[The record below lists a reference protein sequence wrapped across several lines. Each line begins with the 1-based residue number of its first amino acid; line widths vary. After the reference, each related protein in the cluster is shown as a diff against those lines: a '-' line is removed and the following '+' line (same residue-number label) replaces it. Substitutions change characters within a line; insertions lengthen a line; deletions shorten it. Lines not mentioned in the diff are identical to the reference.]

1 MTAEKGEY
9 SIRVQCS
16 VDCLIKTFIN
26 PSISLPHTHTLSQAK
41 RKSLCCFRSVL
52 ELPYP
57 CLVSRIVVVHTSTHV
72 VTLTPSPTGMMDT
85 VLNLG
90 INQQRV
96 ELMARIS
103 KNPRWA
109 YDTYRRFLQMF
120 GSVVLG
126 LDKEPYEDILKRA
139 REKAG
144 ERRKETYTRRISM

>member
-1 MTAEKGEY
+1 
-9 SIRVQCS
+9 
-16 VDCLIKTFIN
+16 
-26 PSISLPHTHTLSQAK
+26 
-41 RKSLCCFRSVL
+41 
-52 ELPYP
+52 
-57 CLVSRIVVVHTSTHV
+57 
-72 VTLTPSPTGMMDT
+72 MMDT